1 MNNSTELMDDLIER
15 QINTIRDDIP
25 IGRVERNE
33 AIDQLKTLYMTRVE
47 EEKNKNQKLQQIL
60 TVASSMLIVGFQAFA
75 YDHWFRQ
82 ASVFEKTDSFTGTPR
97 RLVDSILRPFNFK
110 K

>member
-1 MNNSTELMDDLIER
+1 MNDYTKLMDDLIER

-25 IGRVERNE
+25 IGTQVRNE
-33 AIDQLKTLYMTRVE
+33 SVEQLKTMYSVRVE
-47 EEKNKNQKLQQIL
+47 EEKAKQQKILQLLSIG
-60 TVASSMLIVGFQAFA
+60 SSILIVVFQAFA

-82 ASVFEKTDSFTGTPR
+82 ACVFEKTDSFTGTPK
-97 RLVDSILRPFNFK
+97 RLVDSVLRPFGFK

>member
-1 MNNSTELMDDLIER
+1 MKDYTKLMDDLIER

-25 IGRVERNE
+25 IGTNERNE
-33 AIDQLKTLYMTRVE
+33 AVDQLKTMYLTRVE
-47 EEKNKNQKLQQIL
+47 EEKVRQQKLLQIL
-60 TVASSMLIVGFQAFA
+60 TIGSSILIVGFQAFA

-82 ASVFEKTDSFTGTPR
+82 ACIFERTDSFTGTPK
-97 RLVDSILRPFNFK
+97 RLVDSVLRPFGFK